1 MCLLLGRKN
10 AGLGRNVV
18 MRRGTRMKSIS
29 LLALAT
35 SAMFAAMSGLALAA
49 GDLAAG
55 ERVFAKCKACHQV
68 GEGAKNAVGPQLN
81 GLDGRTAGS
90 AEGYNYSE
98 AMKSSGIVW
107 NEASFKEY
115 IKNPKAKVAG
125 TKMIYAGLA
134 ADKEQDDVWAY
145 LAQFG
150 ADGKKK

>member
-1 MCLLLGRKN
+1 MK
-10 AGLGRNVV
+10 
-18 MRRGTRMKSIS
+18 RGTPMKSIS

-35 SAMFAAMSGLALAA
+35 SAIFAAMGGLALAA
-49 GDLAAG
+49 GDLTAG
-55 ERVFAKCKACHQV
+55 EKVFAKCKACHQV
-68 GEGAKNAVGPQLN
+68 GEGARNAVGPQLN

-90 AEGYNYSE
+90 AEGYNYSG

-134 ADKEQDDVWAY
+134 ADKDQDDVWAY